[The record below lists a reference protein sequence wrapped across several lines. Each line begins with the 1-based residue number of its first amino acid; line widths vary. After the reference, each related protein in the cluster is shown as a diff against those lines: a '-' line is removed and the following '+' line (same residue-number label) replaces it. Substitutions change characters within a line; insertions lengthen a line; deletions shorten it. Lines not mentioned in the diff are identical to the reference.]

1 MAQAGRE
8 ADRESID
15 LDNISNSEIEH
26 LIDEW
31 IHSKRDRMILKL
43 RLIDGLTYMQT
54 SDYLYEHEKIDL
66 SERQIKNIVYKAE
79 AKLFK
84 HI

>member
-1 MAQAGRE
+1 MAIRE
-8 ADRESID
+8 AQGEGRDKLDD
-15 LDNISNSEIEH
+15 LSNSQIEN

-31 IHSKRDRMILKL
+31 IHSERDRKILKL

-54 SDYLYEHEKIDL
+54 SDYLYEHERIVL

>member
-1 MAQAGRE
+1 MGRAEGRGSGAGE
-8 ADRESID
+8 LD
-15 LDNISNSEIEH
+15 LNTISNSEIEH

-31 IHSKRDRMILKL
+31 IHSERDRRILKR
-43 RLIDGLTYMQT
+43 RLIDGIC
-54 SDYLYEHEKIDL
+54 YEPLAWEFDM
-66 SERQIKNIVYKAE
+66 SVRQIKNIVYKAE

>member
-1 MAQAGRE
+1 MVRAGE
-8 ADRESID
+8 QGGEGVD

-54 SDYLYEHEKIDL
+54 SDYLYDHEKIDL